1 MFELLFAFLCTFLS
15 PSLLNYGVDFPFF
28 AFHVLHALM
37 SGLQWSPFLSVLYS
51 RLVLQPHQVLTLYLP
66 ELIYAECRMAMLI
79 RHTRLNVTSIYP
91 CINPAYN
98 AQCLLLPR
106 GGYPTTSRRLNV

>member
-1 MFELLFAFLCTFLS
+1 MFKLLFAFLCTFLS

-51 RLVLQPHQVLTLYLP
+51 RLVL
-66 ELIYAECRMAMLI
+66 
-79 RHTRLNVTSIYP
+79 
-91 CINPAYN
+91 
-98 AQCLLLPR
+98 
-106 GGYPTTSRRLNV
+106 